1 MVNMKGKHSMYIDEM
16 ITIKKTV
23 SDSIDK
29 RRYKEIRNRWIELK
43 ESEVD
48 ESELIKFL
56 KSLTEQEFNVFYE
69 NFGHNPLKP
78 KVKEWRNS

>member
-1 MVNMKGKHSMYIDEM
+1 M
-16 ITIKKTV
+16 ITIKKRV

-43 ESEVD
+43 ESKVD

-69 NFGHNPLKP
+69 NLGHNPLKP
-78 KVKEWRNS
+78 KVKKWRDS